1 MFVLTSRSVRASDG
15 MTGPLARNTHILS
28 LLIPNTPLPSMSAP
42 IPSTSPLTPLR
53 TLSGSTNLPPST
65 PYPLN
70 RMFLP
75 LNPPYNASNNP
86 SDQTA
91 LLSPIHPIAT
101 IPPSSI
107 CPTRTISSCR
117 RIVLLTVPLTLET
130 RHESL
135 FYAGDKIIY
144 LSSLPRWVYEESKFP
159 LLKYYGRTGR
169 IDEIG
174 GTYVIQISK
183 FGREVGV
190 VFLGRG
196 NESVLEKSVGS
207 IEIAPISS

>member
-1 MFVLTSRSVRASDG
+1 
-15 MTGPLARNTHILS
+15 
-28 LLIPNTPLPSMSAP
+28 
-42 IPSTSPLTPLR
+42 
-53 TLSGSTNLPPST
+53 
-65 PYPLN
+65 
-70 RMFLP
+70 
-75 LNPPYNASNNP
+75 
-86 SDQTA
+86 
-91 LLSPIHPIAT
+91 
-101 IPPSSI
+101 
-107 CPTRTISSCR
+107 
-117 RIVLLTVPLTLET
+117 
-130 RHESL
+130 L